1 MVWRTQSD
9 TGAEAEGLVWDLRQ
23 IYAKELVGST
33 LKAIQQARVTENYS
47 QWYHL
52 LKRDLFT
59 EIRQKLDNK
68 EADEVVGKISEVKKI
83 LVKNNQAFL
92 KKSNDE
98 KQHEEIE
105 EALCDLEMLMRI
117 LMDKKGM
124 FGVFQEDEGM
134 F

>member
-9 TGAEAEGLVWDLRQ
+9 SNSDVEGLVWDLRQ
-23 IYAKELVGST
+23 VYINDLVGVI
-33 LKAIQQARVTENYS
+33 LKAIQQARVAENYS
-47 QWYHL
+47 LWYHL

-68 EADEVVGKISEVKKI
+68 EADEVIDKITEVKKI
-83 LVKNNQAFL
+83 IVKNQLAYL